1 MRWCDDDLGFLIG
14 CTHRALRARL
24 LERLSALDLNFE
36 QYQTLVALSVGDNVP
51 QNVIAARLCLE
62 ATYTTR
68 MVRRAEKHGLVT
80 RARDEKDT
88 RVVRV
93 SLTPRGRAMW
103 KRAGLLRAEFL
114 EEALSC
120 LEPSDRPALQRALVT
135 LRDCLSL
142 EPREH
147 D

>member
-1 MRWCDDDLGFLIG
+1 MIG

-24 LERLSALDLNFE
+24 LERLSTLDLNFE
-36 QYQTLVALSVGDNVP
+36 QFQTLVALSVGDNVP
-51 QNVIAARLCLE
+51 QNVIANRLCLE

-68 MVRRAEKHGLVT
+68 MVRRAENHGLVT
-80 RARDEKDT
+80 RARDEEDT

-103 KRAGLLRAEFL
+103 ERANPVRAEFL
-114 EEALSC
+114 EEVLSR
-120 LEPSDRPALQRALVT
+120 LEPRDRPALRRALIT
-135 LRDCLSL
+135 LRNSL
-142 EPREH
+142 GLETCEE